1 MKALILAGGS
11 GTRLWP
17 LSRRNYPKQFLKLNG
32 KSSFLQKTAERL
44 LKVIS
49 IDDIIVMTNSEYKF
63 HVLADLNVMFNN
75 QHLISNPNHSPFAN
89 IILEPVSRNTAPAIA
104 LGIKYCVEKLGCK
117 KDEVLFISPSD
128 HVIKPADKFAEYIKL
143 SEEIAKKGYMVAFGI
158 KPTRSETGYGYI
170 QVSKES
176 AADSKHHG
184 TNMEHDN
191 ITDNENNPLLPPFSK
206 GGMGGFPGEIVKNNY
221 FKVEEFTEK
230 PDTETAKKYIGEGN
244 YYWNSGMFAF
254 CIGTIIE
261 EFSKHAPKI
270 SEMLDMS
277 FDEMVANFK
286 QMPDI
291 SLDYAVAEKSERIV
305 ILPLDLYW
313 NDIGSWDSIYDVL
326 DKNGRGNI
334 KMGDVVA
341 IDTKDTLI
349 ISDKRFVAT
358 IGLDDCLIVD
368 TDDALLIA
376 KRGETQ
382 KVREIVNKLREDD
395 RKEALEHV
403 TIYRLW
409 GSYTVLGEGERY
421 KIKRVVVNPRERLSL
436 QLHHHRSEHWVV
448 VKGKAKVTIGDRET
462 FVHENESVYIPELTR
477 HRLENPGKVPL
488 EIIEVQNGEYV
499 GEDDIE
505 RIDDAYGRE

>member
-17 LSRRNYPKQFLKLNG
+17 LSRKNYPKQFLKLDG

-44 LKVIS
+44 LNVVS
-49 IDDIIVMTNSEYKF
+49 TDDIIVMTNSEYKF
-63 HVLADLNVMFNN
+63 HVLADLNAVFNN
-75 QHLISNPNHSPFAN
+75 QHPMSNPGHPPFAN

-117 KDEVLFISPSD
+117 EDEVLFISPSD
-128 HVIKPADKFAEYIKL
+128 HVIKPADRFDEYIRL
-143 SEEIAKKGYMVAFGI
+143 SEDIAKKGYMVTFGI
-158 KPTRSETGYGYI
+158 KPTRPETGYGYI
-170 QVSKES
+170 QVSKDS
-176 AADSKHHG
+176 AADSKHS
-184 TNMEHDN
+184 ED
-191 ITDNENNPLLPPFSK
+191 IR
-206 GGMGGFPGEIVKNNY
+206 NNY
-221 FKVEEFTEK
+221 FKVKKFTEK
-230 PDTETAKKYIGEGN
+230 PDTETAKKYVEEGN

-261 EFSKHAPKI
+261 EFSRHAPKI

-277 FDEMVANFK
+277 FDELVSNFK

-313 NDIGSWDSIYDVL
+313 NDIGSWDSLYDVL

-358 IGLDDCLIVD
+358 IGLEDCLIVD

-376 KRGETQ
+376 KRGGTQ
-382 KVREIVNKLREDD
+382 KVREIVNKLKEDD

-403 TIYRLW
+403 TTYRPW
-409 GSYTVLGEGERY
+409 GSYTVLEEGERY
-421 KIKRVVVNPRERLSL
+421 KIKRVVVNPGERLSL

-448 VKGKAKVTIGDRET
+448 IKGTAKVTIGDLEKL
-462 FVHENESVYIPELTR
+462 VHENESTYIPKSTL